1 MCKKIPFTTLCNKDI
16 LYGEPFYSACAN
28 HKESQ
33 IEFFAFLL
41 LLIVIFRHRNY
52 SRE

>member
-16 LYGEPFYSACAN
+16 HYGEPFYSACTN

-33 IEFFAFLL
+33 IGILL
-41 LLIVIFRHRNY
+41 LSIVIFRQKESCHR
-52 SRE
+52 